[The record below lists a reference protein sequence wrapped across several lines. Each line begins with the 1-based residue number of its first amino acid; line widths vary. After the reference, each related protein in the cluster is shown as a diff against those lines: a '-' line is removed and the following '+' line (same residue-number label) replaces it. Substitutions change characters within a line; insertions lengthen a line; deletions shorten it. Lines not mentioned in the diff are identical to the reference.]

1 MNRRRFCG
9 LLAGGALVAGC
20 GMPADDMAQSRAVMA
35 FAEGRGP
42 EEAKI
47 AALRQALVD
56 LGPGVSPEEAAQ
68 AARIAVLEPLD
79 WAEEWQVT
87 DPPLLHNTK
96 VNNGLRPR
104 GLCKDWADDLEM
116 HMKAQRFRTID
127 LHRAIANSKNVRLEH
142 STLILTAKGDP
153 MEEGIVLDPWRQGQG
168 RLYFVGVTEDPRYV
182 WERREDVFAWKR
194 QWQSDAR
201 AAITSQ

>member
-20 GMPADDMAQSRAVMA
+20 AMPADQMVESRAVMG
-35 FAEGRGP
+35 FAETMSP

-47 AALRQALVD
+47 AALTQVFLGMGAGVD
-56 LGPGVSPEEAAQ
+56 AEEAAR
-68 AARIAVLEPLD
+68 AARIAVLEPLK
-79 WAEEWQVT
+79 WAVEWQVT

-116 HMKAQRFRTID
+116 HMRAQRFQTID
-127 LHRAIANSKNVRLEH
+127 LHRAIANARNVRLEH
-142 STLILTAKGDP
+142 STLILSAKGDP
-153 MEEGIVLDPWRQGQG
+153 MEKGIVLDPWRQGKG
-168 RLYFVGVTEDPRYV
+168 RLYYVGVLEDPRYD
-182 WERREDVFAWKR
+182 WERREEVFAWKR
-194 QWQSDAR
+194 QWQQDAR
-201 AAITSQ
+201 STIRRP